1 VITLSLEPQYALTNR
16 TTSLLMR
23 CFGAQAMT
31 AGLLLGTSNMT
42 VTSFTAF
49 GVSMIPYLGFN
60 AWFIIGPGRGFFTNW
75 LWMDVVG
82 NMVFLSGSL
91 FAAKLLK
98 GDEEEHKK
106 AV

>member
-1 VITLSLEPQYALTNR
+1 MAAWVPGKRFCPAYGSLTL
-16 TTSLLMR
+16 TT
-23 CFGAQAMT
+23 GP
-31 AGLLLGTSNMT
+31 
-42 VTSFTAF
+42 